1 MVVTNKYYNK
11 GEESVVEENSFYIL
25 QSAIST
31 TVLRHIL
38 RIICIPS
45 H

>member
-1 MVVTNKYYNK
+1 MDVTNKYYNK
-11 GEESVVEENSFYIL
+11 GEESVVEENAFYIL
-25 QSAIST
+25 QSATST
-31 TVLRHIL
+31 ILRHIL